1 MKTFSFALSL
11 LAGNL
16 LTGSLV
22 LAQSTTATTPAPTP
36 HPHRHPPPT
45 GNPDD
50 MFEKHLTTHLGLNA
64 TQQNGVHTVLAEAR
78 VQQNGMSTQMRTLH
92 GQMVTAIKAG
102 NTDQID
108 SLSQQ
113 MSELHKTQTAIHGK
127 SMAKIYGSL
136 TADQKTKVGPNLEM
150 LMGHMGFGPGPGNAP
165 GPGFHRGPQG
175 APTAAPTQQ

>member
-1 MKTFSFALSL
+1 VQTFSFALSL
-11 LAGNL
+11 LTA
-16 LTGSLV
+16 SFV
-22 LAQSTTATTPAPTP
+22 LAQSPTTPAPAP
-36 HPHRHPPPT
+36 HQHHRPPV

-50 MFEKHLTTHLGLNA
+50 MFEKHLTTRLGLNA
-64 TQQNGVHTVLAEAR
+64 TQQNGVHTTLAEAR
-78 VQQNGMSTQMRTLH
+78 VQQNGLGAQMRTLH

-113 MSELHKTQTAIHGK
+113 ISELHKQQTAIHGK

-136 TADQKTKVGPNLEM
+136 TADQKTKVGANLEM
-150 LMGHMGFGPGPGNAP
+150 LMGHMGFGPGGPGNGP

-175 APTAAPTQQ
+175 AAPAAPPQQ